1 MTAATNKRE
10 RLVQAAKDL
19 IHRQGYNKTTLADI
33 ADSSGVPLGN
43 VYYYF
48 KTKDEIGSA
57 VIHERSEELDHM
69 YDQWNELPNA
79 LDRLNA
85 LLDLPLQMRAVITSS
100 GCPIGSLAQEL
111 NKENNDLT
119 SEAARLLNN
128 QVDWAAEQ
136 FKQLG
141 SPRPEEDAVFLLST
155 IQGSLL
161 FANSLRQP
169 DTVNRQISRLRKWLE
184 NFTSARTKVQ
194 TGTGINQNPLLS

>member
-1 MTAATNKRE
+1 MTVASNKRE
-10 RLVQAAKDL
+10 RLIQAAKDL

-33 ADSSGVPLGN
+33 ADNSGVPLGN

-57 VIHERSEELDHM
+57 VIHERSAELDNM
-69 YDQWNELPNA
+69 YKHWDELPNA

-85 LLDLPLQMRAVITSS
+85 LLDLPLQMRSAITSS

-111 NKENNDLT
+111 NKENNELT
-119 SEAARLLNN
+119 HEAARLLNN
-128 QVDWAAEQ
+128 QVHWAAEQ

-141 SPRPEEDAVFLLST
+141 SLQPEDDAVYLLST

-161 FANSLRQP
+161 FANSLGQP
-169 DTVNRQISRLRKWLE
+169 DTVNRQINRLRKWLE
-184 NFTSARTKVQ
+184 NFTAPRTKKLANSRH
-194 TGTGINQNPLLS
+194 G

>member
-10 RLVQAAKDL
+10 RLIQAAREL
-19 IHRQGYNKTTLADI
+19 IHRQGYNKTTLSDI

-57 VIHERSEELDHM
+57 VIHERGEELDQM
-69 YDQWNELPNA
+69 YNQWNELPNA

-85 LLDLPLQMRAVITSS
+85 LLDLPLQMRAIITSS

-119 SEAARLLNN
+119 HEAARLLNN
-128 QVDWAAEQ
+128 QVHWAAEQ
-136 FKQLG
+136 FNQLG
-141 SPRPEEDAVFLLST
+141 SAKPEDDAVFLLST

-169 DTVNRQISRLRKWLE
+169 DTVNRQISRLREWLE
-184 NFTSARTKVQ
+184 NFTPPCAKAHAGNRQGLT
-194 TGTGINQNPLLS
+194 

>member
-10 RLVQAAKDL
+10 RLIQAARDL
-19 IHRQGYNKTTLADI
+19 IHRQGYNKTTLSDI

-57 VIHERSEELDHM
+57 VIHERSEELDQM
-69 YDQWNELPNA
+69 YSQWNELPNA
-79 LDRLNA
+79 IDRLNA

-111 NKENNDLT
+111 NKENNDLKH
-119 SEAARLLNN
+119 EAARLLNN
-128 QVDWAAEQ
+128 QVHWAAEQ
-136 FKQLG
+136 FNQLG
-141 SPRPEEDAVFLLST
+141 SAQPEDDAVFLLST

-169 DTVNRQISRLRKWLE
+169 DTVNRQISRLRKWLQ
-184 NFTSARTKVQ
+184 NFTPPRAKAHASNRQ
-194 TGTGINQNPLLS
+194 G